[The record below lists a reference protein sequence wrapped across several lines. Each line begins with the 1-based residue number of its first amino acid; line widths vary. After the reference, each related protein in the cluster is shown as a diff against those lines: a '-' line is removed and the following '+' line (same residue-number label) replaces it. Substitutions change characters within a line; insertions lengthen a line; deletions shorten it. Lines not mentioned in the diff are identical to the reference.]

1 MDEQQIRKIV
11 QDEMKKRTTGVP
23 TIQRHVHDGN
33 DSPKI
38 SQKDVIPLITGNG
51 TVTMSQSATYL
62 LKLGNVGITPR
73 SVSFIGGALNT
84 TASPSLHAMIVG
96 SASLGVNQQFQP
108 ESSVSVILGPV
119 VTSIIQGSA
128 SIIVSNAGTSII
140 KNSQGHIVFAADA
153 SNNNYATATIIAY
166 DRSTITIQ
174 TTLASNWSISGL
186 WTVS

>member
-1 MDEQQIRKIV
+1 MDEKQIRKIV
-11 QDEMKKRTTGVP
+11 QDEMKKRTSGVP
-23 TIQRHVHDGN
+23 YIDRHIHDGN

-38 SQKDVIPLITGNG
+38 NQKDVIPLITGNG
-51 TVTMSQSATYL
+51 TITMSQSTTYL

-73 SVSFIGGALNT
+73 SISFIGGALNT
-84 TASPSLHAMIVG
+84 TASPALHAMIVG

-108 ESSVSVILGPV
+108 ESSTSVILGPV

-128 SIIVSNAGTSII
+128 AIIVSNAGTSII

-153 SNNNYATATIIAY
+153 SNNNYATASIISY
-166 DRSTITIQ
+166 TKSTITVQ
-174 TTLASNWSISGL
+174 VTLAANWSISGL